1 MNFFKEYYSERQ
13 IVPTGNGCIKSAQNG
28 SETVPPGISAFNHR
42 PFLIHH
48 FIKEVLFR
56 MLSISSVRRDI
67 SDDYIFVKRLSKRPG
82 IKAGISVIEYT
93 VKRNPISVQLKSYA
107 VHALLYLIKISMI
120 TFLRF
125 GHRQRQS
132 LSICKINRIG
142 CLAFLPQHSP
152 PRTAGVCG
160 LSMCDGDKSTR
171 WRYFLTNRKNIFS
184 QSPSLHHFL

>member
-1 MNFFKEYYSERQ
+1 
-13 IVPTGNGCIKSAQNG
+13 
-28 SETVPPGISAFNHR
+28 
-42 PFLIHH
+42 
-48 FIKEVLFR
+48 

-120 TFLRF
+120 IFLRL
-125 GHRQRQS
+125 GHRQRQP

-142 CLAFLPQHSP
+142 CLAFLPSLIFNIRHLVP
-152 PRTAGVCG
+152 PEYADCQYATAINQQ
-160 LSMCDGDKSTR
+160 DGGISLPTGKTS
-171 WRYFLTNRKNIFS
+171 F
-184 QSPSLHHFL
+184 PSLRACAISCNGRIRSCNLVSLHQRNDIPADAPTDKRS